1 MKNFW
6 LNKKVLITGHTGFKG
21 SWLSLLLK
29 SKGAKLY
36 GISRN
41 KNLKQKLN
49 LYKLAKLNQF
59 IKSYKS
65 DIQDFKKLS
74 NVFKKVQPDICFH
87 LAAQAQIK
95 DCYDNPLETFKS
107 NTLGVANILESV
119 RLSNSL
125 KAIVLISS
133 DAVYK
138 NLDTYY
144 PYAEINRLGGKDPYS
159 ASKSAAE
166 LLTASYSKSYL
177 DNKVSISTV
186 RAGNVI
192 GGGDWS
198 SHRIINDAIYAWRK
212 KKTLIVRNPHHIR
225 PWQHVLDPLH
235 GYLKI
240 AENQY
245 LKKNFCKTYNFGPE
259 VFETASV
266 RNLIIESKKYFH
278 GSSKIKFLSA
288 GKNKKKDSFALDFQ
302 LNEANSDLKFEPKWN
317 FKVTIK
323 KTIEWY
329 NNFYLG
335 KDARDLFEK
344 DINDYINY

>member
-107 NTLGVANILESV
+107 TTLGVANILESV

-125 KAIVLISS
+125 KAIVLMSS

-138 NLDTYY
+138 N
-144 PYAEINRLGGKDPYS
+144 
-159 ASKSAAE
+159 
-166 LLTASYSKSYL
+166 
-177 DNKVSISTV
+177 
-186 RAGNVI
+186 
-192 GGGDWS
+192 
-198 SHRIINDAIYAWRK
+198 
-212 KKTLIVRNPHHIR
+212 
-225 PWQHVLDPLH
+225 
-235 GYLKI
+235 
-240 AENQY
+240 
-245 LKKNFCKTYNFGPE
+245 
-259 VFETASV
+259 
-266 RNLIIESKKYFH
+266 
-278 GSSKIKFLSA
+278 
-288 GKNKKKDSFALDFQ
+288 
-302 LNEANSDLKFEPKWN
+302 
-317 FKVTIK
+317 
-323 KTIEWY
+323 
-329 NNFYLG
+329 
-335 KDARDLFEK
+335 
-344 DINDYINY
+344 